1 MIKKLI
7 SIAVISAFA
16 FVSVPA
22 ASASQSTAVV
32 SKASDYSSKKK
43 NMFWRVVVSLEP
55 SVKYAN
61 KKDVISLGVSTCD
74 LLRAGGDMEDLA
86 LVIYESNAGSEEDAL
101 IAIVATAPVVLC
113 TDQQYKFN

>member
-7 SIAVISAFA
+7 SIVAVSALA

-22 ASASQSTAVV
+22 ASAYQSTATT

-43 NMFWRVVVSLEP
+43 NKFWRVAVSLEP
-55 SVKYAN
+55 SIKYAN
-61 KKDVISLGVSTCD
+61 KKDVIELGVLTCD

-86 LVIYESNAGSEEDAL
+86 LIIYESNAGSEEDAL